1 MELANIQEYD
11 DRYGKKLVFHSERYT
26 FLTGLHG
33 AGADIQTIKT
43 LLLIGSLIA
52 LIIFFQIIRYY
63 QQHQQSDK
71 IYQSYLKFINKLN
84 HAGLL
89 VKISEDPETIKSKAI
104 KRFPE
109 Q

>member
-1 MELANIQEYD
+1 MSLN
-11 DRYGKKLVFHSERYT
+11 
-26 FLTGLHG
+26 FLSF
-33 AGADIQTIKT
+33 
-43 LLLIGSLIA
+43 LLA